1 MKSANFLSQHS
12 AEIETPWSDK
22 FQQENKQNGDDTK
35 KFLIVGTVL
44 DILDRSESDHDYSY
58 HIKETDFTKSE

>member
-22 FQQENKQNGDDTK
+22 FQQENKQNGDNTK

-44 DILDRSESDHDYSY
+44 DILDRSESEHD
-58 HIKETDFTKSE
+58 